1 MGPEDNGRNVV
12 INHLRG
18 AREHAGRPA
27 ASLGFP
33 QSGLPERAPAKPA
46 ETAEDAED
54 AEASG

>member
-46 ETAEDAED
+46 ETAEDAE
-54 AEASG
+54 ASG